1 MDVNQKKKKT
11 GVDVFMSI
19 HLNGTP
25 RLVGEKLK
33 GADVVVVDVKT

>member
-1 MDVNQKKKKT
+1 MDVNQKKKKQVWI
-11 GVDVFMSI
+11 GFMSI